1 MHLLKSTSGEP
12 DFRCLLPAA
21 CRLSIATVCC
31 ALCAGAADFDVR
43 SYGAKGDG
51 TEVVAL
57 FNYEADETV
66 RVALAGQ
73 EYEVE
78 PLGVRFVETKKGN

>member
-43 SYGAKGDG
+43 GYGAKGDG
-51 TEVVAL
+51 
-57 FNYEADETV
+57 
-66 RVALAGQ
+66 
-73 EYEVE
+73 
-78 PLGVRFVETKKGN
+78 KGNPTRLKSSDCVFEGYGRVERVDRVEKEHVNAEKGKAKL